1 MIFISHPRSEK
12 FTLKVDTISFTNT
25 HFLNFS
31 LTIILIRRIV
41 AETISMW
48 ILQLF
53 PQRQV
58 QLRRHPGT
66 RQYDQRTQVDPLL
79 SLLSPALWLVRTPN
93 FFFRAVFTF
102 LASCGSLLRNPQT
115 FREQLVGSISMKNPN
130 RPNSFVRSV
139 DFYCVV

>member
-1 MIFISHPRSEK
+1 MLRKISKPL
-12 FTLKVDTISFTNT
+12 LKVETISLTNT
-25 HFLNFS
+25 QFLNFS

-41 AETISMW
+41 AETIFMW

-79 SLLSPALWLVRTPN
+79 SLLSPALWLVRILNLPFWPVVGPYLGTH
-93 FFFRAVFTF
+93 R
-102 LASCGSLLRNPQT
+102 LL
-115 FREQLVGSISMKNPN
+115 ESS
-130 RPNSFVRSV
+130 
-139 DFYCVV
+139 